1 MYHYE
6 SKYGAGRTDGVH
18 VRDMILRTGSARQ
31 VAELNLLFV

>member
-18 VRDMILRTGSARQ
+18 VRDIVLRKRLSPDKS
-31 VAELNLLFV
+31 LN